1 MVITG
6 IFVIQDHE
14 ISIVREAENLG
25 ACWNLGA
32 LGPTFSHR
40 MRTLLSGGKEPSF
53 KEEVTRD
60 GVGKM
65 P

>member
-1 MVITG
+1 MKHLLSEKLRTWEHVGTL
-6 IFVIQDHE
+6 E
-14 ISIVREAENLG
+14 P
-25 ACWNLGA
+25 

-60 GVGKM
+60 GMGKM